1 VRYLVVWLAA
11 ERGALANLPRICERR
26 RPAMAGT
33 TARMLPAFWLA
44 QHQEKTTY
52 AAPSR
57 QRNKEER
64 VKHFFL
70 TTLVSGLLTLSAHA
84 ADYKIMA
91 PAAPGGGWDQT
102 ARSMQAALQDE
113 GISSNVQVTNV
124 PGAGGTIGLA
134 QFVNQANGDPSQLIV
149 GGYVMVGAI
158 LTNNSPVTLAQ
169 VTPIARLTGEYEAI
183 VVPAASDIKDMAG
196 LVEKLKADPGSVSWA
211 GGSAGGTDHITAGLI
226 AKAVDVDPTKV
237 NYIAFSGGGE
247 ALAAILGNQ
256 VTVGISGYGEFA
268 EQVKAGTLRLIGISS
283 DERIEGIDA
292 PTFKEGG
299 VDVSIQNWR
308 MVAAAPGITDE
319 QKHAVTADIEK
330 MVKSA
335 TWQKTLKDKGWADTF
350 LAGEDFSTQLNKD
363 IESTTVILKE
373 IGLVK

>member
-1 VRYLVVWLAA
+1 MRKLLL
-11 ERGALANLPRICERR
+11 ALAGIA
-26 RPAMAGT
+26 AMTASGT
-33 TARMLPAFWLA
+33 A
-44 QHQEKTTY
+44 
-52 AAPSR
+52 S
-57 QRNKEER
+57 
-64 VKHFFL
+64 
-70 TTLVSGLLTLSAHA
+70 A

-102 ARSMQAALQDE
+102 ARSMQTALQDE
-113 GISSNVQVTNV
+113 GISSSVQVTNV

-158 LTNNSPVTLAQ
+158 LTNASPVTLDQ
-169 VTPIARLTGEYEAI
+169 VTPIARLTGEYEAL
-183 VVPAASDIKDMAG
+183 VVPASSDIKDMAG
-196 LVEKLKADPGSVSWA
+196 LVEKLKADPGSVSWG

-226 AKAVDVDPTKV
+226 AKAVGVDPTKV

-247 ALAAILGNQ
+247 ALAAILGGQ

-268 EQVKAGTLRLIGISS
+268 SQIQAGQLRIIGISS
-283 DERIEGIDA
+283 EQRVPGIDA

-299 VDVSIQNWR
+299 VDVAIQNWR
-308 MVAAAPGITDE
+308 MVAAAPGLSDE
-319 QKHAVTADIEK
+319 QKAAVGADIEK

-335 TWQKTLKDKGWADTF
+335 SWQKILADKGWADTY
-350 LAGEDFSTQLNKD
+350 LAGDAFATQLKSD
-363 IESTTVILKE
+363 VDATSAILKE